1 MKVSLSLLAA
11 ASLCILEAAEL
22 PPVPELT
29 LPVCSAPPVIDGHL
43 DDPAWKNAALIP
55 QLLQNNTKFPNTHST
70 RILATCDAENLYV
83 AFRCYEPDMAGLL
96 RKKAAKDY
104 DGRVWQDDCVEV
116 YLGDA
121 ENPERF
127 SQYVVNWA
135 GGRFDGIH
143 LPGKVGKPMQFHD
156 LQWKSAV
163 SRGKEEW
170 IVEFAIPFSNAN
182 IHPADRTFRINF
194 FREKYH
200 SPGEML
206 AWSRTYEKIFAI
218 PARFGIMHKAVMP
231 DKVPCSIR
239 VDWPEFIVKPAADAI
254 VSLSAAK
261 KGNGILIGGYQIGD
275 RAPLE
280 FFRKELAFEKGKE
293 LRMKVP
299 LGNGLNVEKAAFL
312 IGWRTEGKT
321 YWRSHRTLE
330 IRENF
335 RLEKCPRIVIHGE
348 TVFANAFF
356 SEPRKDAFLQCT
368 ILKKDGTECKKWRV
382 LPAERLAVTIPTDTL
397 RPGTYRLRMETPSGR
412 AERIFTVIS
421 GF

>member
-1 MKVSLSLLAA
+1 
-11 ASLCILEAAEL
+11 
-22 PPVPELT
+22 
-29 LPVCSAPPVIDGHL
+29 
-43 DDPAWKNAALIP
+43 
-55 QLLQNNTKFPNTHST
+55 
-70 RILATCDAENLYV
+70 
-83 AFRCYEPDMAGLL
+83 
-96 RKKAAKDY
+96 
-104 DGRVWQDDCVEV
+104 
-116 YLGDA
+116 
-121 ENPERF
+121 
-127 SQYVVNWA
+127 
-135 GGRFDGIH
+135 
-143 LPGKVGKPMQFHD
+143 MQFHD

-280 FFRKELAFEKGKE
+280 FFRKELALENGKE
-293 LRMKVP
+293 LRVKVP

-321 YWRSHRTLE
+321 DWRSHRTLE